1 MSWPQIMCRK
11 LQQHATNIYHPKAG
25 KPKNCKAWLSKWSSG
40 AQPFH
45 VNPKHHGK
53 KTGIVSRLE
62 ERGAEQKW
70 RRKEG
75 MGCALPTPGPQ
86 ERSAFHI
93 KELEERRL
101 EQGHLLRASFPK
113 ARSMLPADRAQEDK
127 KIGRGYHLFFLFF
140 LGGGAEGL
148 GGAQR
153 RPRGREGPK
162 ALSPRVYSPLVLTMV
177 LFIRCNASQLA
188 LSSIVKL

>member
-11 LQQHATNIYHPKAG
+11 LRQHAANIYIYISSQSRE
-25 KPKNCKAWLSKWSSG
+25 PKNCKAWLSKWSSG

-113 ARSMLPADRAQEDK
+113 ARSMLPANRAQQE
-127 KIGRGYHLFFLFF
+127 KILGATVLHSHIQSSRPLTASMRRGKCTLSVPVQLKRVS
-140 LGGGAEGL
+140 G
-148 GGAQR
+148 
-153 RPRGREGPK
+153 
-162 ALSPRVYSPLVLTMV
+162 LSPTDTMPCGGM
-177 LFIRCNASQLA
+177 RRSW
-188 LSSIVKL
+188 SVK